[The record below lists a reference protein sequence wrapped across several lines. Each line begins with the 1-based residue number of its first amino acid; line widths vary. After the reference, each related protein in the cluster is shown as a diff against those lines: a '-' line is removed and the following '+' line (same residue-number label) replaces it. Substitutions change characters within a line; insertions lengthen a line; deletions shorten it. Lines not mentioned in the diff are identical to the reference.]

1 MRFLDQMDTTRT
13 IEPVKPCKDGKNT
26 ECKVFFSENGN
37 APVYVGRA
45 PVPSHLIG
53 TTPGT
58 RESYTGFTAVG
69 G

>member
-1 MRFLDQMDTTRT
+1 MDQMDNTRT
-13 IEPVKPCKDGKNT
+13 IEPVAPCADGKNT
-26 ECKVFFSENGN
+26 VCKVYFQDNQN

-53 TTPGT
+53 VTLGT

-69 G
+69 A